1 VVAPDSPGADC
12 RLAAHVCWGNAVIGV
27 QELALIAV
35 IVFLLCGPWIVR
47 RIGASLA
54 ALRELGQ

>member
-1 VVAPDSPGADC
+1 
-12 RLAAHVCWGNAVIGV
+12 VIGV